1 MNSKAG
7 RSMRATTLTSDAESN
22 LPSAAIPKGAFAVNT
37 NKSNSQSLRPL
48 FTDVSTDGGV
58 VIMNRRQGD
67 STKCMVKV
75 MKILIY
81 IPSGPP
87 DL

>member
-37 NKSNSQSLRPL
+37 NKSNSQSLRPAS
-48 FTDVSTDGGV
+48 VH
-58 VIMNRRQGD
+58 
-67 STKCMVKV
+67 
-75 MKILIY
+75 
-81 IPSGPP
+81 
-87 DL
+87 

>member
-48 FTDVSTDGGV
+48 FTDVPTDGGV
-58 VIMNRRQGD
+58 VIMN

>member
-48 FTDVSTDGGV
+48 FTDGGV